1 MDVPTPRTRAGSP
14 THPCIHTCM
23 PTHTRA
29 HTHIRASKHT
39 SPGRRRHGIA
49 ARLRH
54 KTYRISRAT
63 PVDSRCVCSAAP
75 AQTDAVVAPPLNV
88 PSCCRM
94 QPRPSHRVRRKT
106 CTVLLTRDG
115 VHATYDPSDASNG
128 RYNVRLAAH
137 QGGGERAG
145 HRQAVPSA
153 PGGSTRRARACW
165 MLCAGVQGSRA
176 TRALTWLTHTCTP
189 RTRRQFVERWSVE
202 AGHTQT
208 YQRASARS
216 FERARARANPHA
228 DAGAMRT
235 QRARACRCVR
245 SAPSRFVG
253 FSSATAHGRS
263 CSFCARQTLRFPSSP
278 CPSPV

>member
-1 MDVPTPRTRAGSP
+1 MHAADATSSCRVGSGGPGASRHLQPRQHHGDADGTPAVGEAVGAGKHGTAARTAISADRAKASSAESMDVPTPRTRAGSP

-189 RTRRQFVERWSVE
+189 RTRRQFVERRS
-202 AGHTQT
+202 GTHPDL
-208 YQRASARS
+208 SARK
-216 FERARARANPHA
+216 RA
-228 DAGAMRT
+228 
-235 QRARACRCVR
+235 
-245 SAPSRFVG
+245 
-253 FSSATAHGRS
+253 
-263 CSFCARQTLRFPSSP
+263 LL
-278 CPSPV
+278 